1 MRYAAPFLSRATL
14 VLDGYYRELL
24 NFLTRA
30 TGSRQRA
37 EDVAQDA
44 YLKVLSLQAP
54 EGEAGGAPVR
64 SPRALLYAAARN
76 LLIDRHRREQAR
88 PQLDMVDIEL
98 AAPAH
103 CEPER
108 RLAARQQLAL
118 LERTI
123 AALPTRCRQAF
134 VLFKLEGLSQAEI
147 AREMGISRNMVE
159 KHIIN
164 GMLACK
170 RALEQEEG
178 R

>member
-1 MRYAAPFLSRATL
+1 M
-14 VLDGYYRELL
+14 LDSYYRELL

-30 TGSRQRA
+30 TGSRHRA
-37 EDVAQDA
+37 EDVAQDV
-44 YLKVLSLQAP
+44 YLKVLNLQSPRRAN
-54 EGEAGGAPVR
+54 GGASVR

-76 LLIDRHRREQAR
+76 LLIDGHRREQAR
-88 PQLDMVDIEL
+88 PPLDEIDANL

-118 LERTI
+118 LEQAI
-123 AALPTRCRQAF
+123 AALPPRCRQAF
-134 VLFKLEGLSQAEI
+134 VLFKLDGLSQAEI
-147 AREMGISRNMVE
+147 AAEMGISRNMVE

-170 RALEQEEG
+170 RALEREG
-178 R
+178 ER